1 MRANTKSLPRWNLN
15 DIFDENNPNFIEKAI
30 FNLEKN
36 VLSIESYKNKL
47 RKNIS
52 SKNFLK
58 LLKLIDLYHQQ
69 KNIIDAYFEIKQ
81 GENVFDLETNKNKTD
96 TEKILNN
103 FDDRLIFFDRWWK
116 KLDEQNA
123 KRLMSLAGKDFKHE
137 LRQIRQNE
145 LAVRQTDGNL
155 ISEKN
160 IGVKSLKQI
169 YSLLIKNLK
178 FKLKVG
184 DETKILTVEEIESY
198 FYSGN
203 KKLRKRAYDEYFEEF
218 ENGIGPTL
226 SYIYE
231 IIIKDIIGEKKKGVS
246 QNYISKAILDQMF
259 TLIRKNISIFQQYF
273 ELKSKLLKLKKAT
286 AYDLNIPFKVPASMR
301 KIDFF
306 QAKKIILKS
315 FFDFSPVYGNS
326 AKKIF
331 DSNHIDAQNRQGKF
345 PMNFTVSVSNRI
357 PSYINVVFN
366 KDLESLI
373 ILSHE
378 VGHAVHD
385 DLSGHHKFVVREP
398 SIFLMELSSSLSEL
412 IVFDKL
418 FSETNEV
425 KDKIYILG
433 SMLDNILTLIFKMGY
448 LAIWEEKTFGNITK
462 DSNNLKIINEEYL
475 ALIKEQFGEK
485 ISVPQKFRWEWM
497 TIPHFFENPF
507 WIYSYAV
514 NEIIALHLFN
524 RFKKNGPKY
533 AKNILKILS
542 AGGSAYPMEILA
554 RARINI
560 KSNKFWQDGFNIIKK
575 MIDDFELLIS

>member
-306 QAKKIILKS
+306 
-315 FFDFSPVYGNS
+315 
-326 AKKIF
+326 
-331 DSNHIDAQNRQGKF
+331 
-345 PMNFTVSVSNRI
+345 
-357 PSYINVVFN
+357 
-366 KDLESLI
+366 
-373 ILSHE
+373 
-378 VGHAVHD
+378 
-385 DLSGHHKFVVREP
+385 
-398 SIFLMELSSSLSEL
+398 
-412 IVFDKL
+412 
-418 FSETNEV
+418 
-425 KDKIYILG
+425 
-433 SMLDNILTLIFKMGY
+433 
-448 LAIWEEKTFGNITK
+448 
-462 DSNNLKIINEEYL
+462 
-475 ALIKEQFGEK
+475 
-485 ISVPQKFRWEWM
+485 
-497 TIPHFFENPF
+497 
-507 WIYSYAV
+507 
-514 NEIIALHLFN
+514 
-524 RFKKNGPKY
+524 
-533 AKNILKILS
+533 
-542 AGGSAYPMEILA
+542 
-554 RARINI
+554 
-560 KSNKFWQDGFNIIKK
+560 
-575 MIDDFELLIS
+575 